1 MDEPV
6 ERMQVDLSLAVN
18 YVPACSCVVRVLVL
32 LLFTSHID
40 DAYEI
45 GGYVLVSLLVYLDR
59 ITNRVFAGNVIFD
72 SSAVI
77 MAVFFA
83 QVFQMLRYSA
93 TDVRLSFMG
102 MLVGLVFSL
111 FDCLSSILTT

>member
-1 MDEPV
+1 
-6 ERMQVDLSLAVN
+6 
-18 YVPACSCVVRVLVL
+18 
-32 LLFTSHID
+32 
-40 DAYEI
+40 
-45 GGYVLVSLLVYLDR
+45 
-59 ITNRVFAGNVIFD
+59 
-72 SSAVI
+72 

-102 MLVGLVFSL
+102 MLVGLVFLL

>member
-1 MDEPV
+1 MSE
-6 ERMQVDLSLAVN
+6 MQVDLSLAVN
-18 YVPACSCVVRVLVL
+18 YVPACSCIVRLLIL

-40 DAYEI
+40 DEHEI
-45 GGYVLVSLLVYLDR
+45 GGFVLVSLLVYLDR
-59 ITNRVFAGNVIFD
+59 ITNRVWAGNVIFD

-83 QVFQMLRYSA
+83 EIFQVLRVSA

-102 MLVGLVFSL
+102 MLVSHLVYL
-111 FDCLSSILTT
+111 HTA